1 MIRFLDLVNC
11 LFMLELRSV
20 QALGVFVI
28 NNHFKSNFGLNSTII
43 SGILMYCRYKKVDL
57 CNYAALKG
65 C

>member
-1 MIRFLDLVNC
+1 
-11 LFMLELRSV
+11 
-20 QALGVFVI
+20 VI